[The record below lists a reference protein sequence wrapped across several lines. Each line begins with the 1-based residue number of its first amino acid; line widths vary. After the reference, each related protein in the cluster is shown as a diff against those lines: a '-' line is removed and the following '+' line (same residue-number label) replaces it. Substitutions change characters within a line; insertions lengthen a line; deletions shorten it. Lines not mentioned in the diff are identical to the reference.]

1 MAREIYI
8 VTPEQVEL
16 RYELAG
22 IGSRFLAMLLDSL
35 IQSLILAV
43 IAGLFI
49 AGMAASTGFNM
60 RNISPWLLAI
70 FSLVIFIIWSA
81 YFLYFE
87 AAKNGQTP
95 GKKAVGIRVI
105 RDTGHP
111 VDFRSAF
118 LRNIVRLVDCLP
130 GMYAVGIISIFASPQ
145 YRRLGDYVAGTLV
158 VRTGI
163 QNAVRREPTPM
174 AEILSATSGNAAMII
189 APLPT
194 SIPQGVLQYLHN
206 ITRDDYRAIMHFLD
220 RSNELDQLLVKSL
233 AAKMAEPLAR
243 KLQMDMTSI
252 DDPLAFLKDIRGEWE
267 RRMIH

>member
-1 MAREIYI
+1 LAREIYI

-22 IGSRFLAMLLDSL
+22 IGSRFLAILLDSL
-35 IQSLILAV
+35 LQILILLV
-43 IAGLFI
+43 VAGLFI
-49 AGMAASTGFNM
+49 AGMSASAGFNI
-60 RNISPWLLAI
+60 RDISPWLVAI

-111 VDFRSAF
+111 IDFRSAF
-118 LRNIVRLVDCLP
+118 LRNIVRLVDYLP
-130 GMYAVGIISIFASPQ
+130 GVYAVGIVSIFVSPQ
-145 YRRLGDYVAGTLV
+145 YRRLGDYVGGTLV

-163 QNAVRREPTPM
+163 QNAVRREPTQ
-174 AEILSATSGNAAMII
+174 ASEILAATAGNTGMII
-189 APLPT
+189 APIPT
-194 SIPQGVLQYLHN
+194 SLPQDVLQYLHN
-206 ITRDDYRAIMHFLD
+206 ITRDDYKAIMHFLD

-252 DDPLAFLKDIRGEWE
+252 DDPIVFLKDIRGEWE

>member
-1 MAREIYI
+1 MAREIFI

-35 IQSLILAV
+35 IQLVILAAV
-43 IAGLFI
+43 AGIFI
-49 AGMAASTGFNM
+49 ASMSTSIGFH
-60 RNISPWLLAI
+60 ISDIPTWLIAI
-70 FSLVIFIIWSA
+70 FSLIIFIIWSA

-111 VDFRSAF
+111 IDFRSAF
-118 LRNIVRLVDCLP
+118 LRNVVRLVDYLP
-130 GMYAVGIISIFASPQ
+130 GTYAIGMISIFVSPQ

-158 VRTGI
+158 VRTGV
-163 QNAVRREPTPM
+163 QNIVRREPTPVPNIP
-174 AEILSATSGNAAMII
+174 APAVGNAAVII
-189 APLPT
+189 TPLMT
-194 SIPQGVLQYLHN
+194 SLPQGVLQYLHN
-206 ITRDDYRAIMHFLD
+206 ITREDYKAIMHFLD
-220 RSNELDQLLVKSL
+220 RSKDLDQLLVKSL
-233 AAKMAEPLAR
+233 AVKMAEPLAK
-243 KLQMDMTSI
+243 KLKMDMALI
-252 DDPLAFLKDIRGEWE
+252 EDPVVFLKDVRSEWE